1 MGVEKNM
8 KSNEVDKLDNE
19 LSELETKL
27 AKLKLKKYA
36 LIVESKNCDKRIHKY
51 KEEKH
56 KLEIDIEK
64 ELEIS
69 KVKGSIIKDEIQD
82 LKTRLQE
89 TKKLIQ
95 NLPDND
101 ILIFEPNKE
110 LLEFIDNQIVEKEK
124 ELECPV
130 CLEVACSPIF
140 MCSEQHLIC
149 STCRPKLSNC
159 PECRVVYTGKNRR
172 HRYAEKTA
180 EELERLKIKKDQVRK
195 YHSLLRS

>member
-1 MGVEKNM
+1 MKKNI
-8 KSNEVDKLDNE
+8 KLNEVDQLSKE
-19 LSELETKL
+19 LSDLETKM
-27 AKLKLKKYA
+27 ANLKLKKDEF
-36 LIVESKNCDKRIHKY
+36 LEESKRVDKRIQKY
-51 KEEKH
+51 EEEKH
-56 KLEIDIEK
+56 NLEDDVKK
-64 ELEIS
+64 EL
-69 KVKGSIIKDEIQD
+69 KKGKEKGNIMKDEIQN
-82 LKTRLQE
+82 LENRLQE

-95 NLPDND
+95 NLPDD
-101 ILIFEPNKE
+101 DKLFYEPNKE
-110 LLEFIDNQIVEKEK
+110 LLEFIDNQIIEKEK

-180 EELERLKIKKDQVRK
+180 EEIERLKDKKDKVK
-195 YHSLLRS
+195 TYNCW